1 MPSFTPAPPSS
12 SPEADTDN
20 AWSGWRGPVLIGLI
34 IFCCAIIGILGRPL
48 NFVSAMWPANPVL
61 AGLMV
66 RHPQLARRPAA
77 WLGAFLGFLA
87 ADLLTGS
94 SLFAT
99 LWFTTANMAG
109 SGLCCWV
116 LLRTD
121 TATRLMQGHNSAL
134 ALFAGALAA
143 AFAAAAVGG
152 GTGPVL
158 FQAGLWP
165 SMSMWLGGEL
175 LSYVLVLPVLLAF
188 PRRRPSRWS
197 DWVEWNEEAPVWLRG
212 LPLVSVALALAAALA
227 IGGPGT
233 LSFVVPA
240 LLWCALS
247 YSFLATAALCLVV
260 CLILTVE
267 VAMGSFQFTPEFWL
281 SALSLRV
288 GITLLALGP
297 LAVASNRVARKHAI
311 DRLDR
316 AINHDFLTGLLSRS
330 AFFQRARTLMAPL
343 SQRRAPMALLVL
355 DLDHFKRIN
364 DGLGHAAGDDVLRQ
378 FSHVAASRMRTTDLL
393 GRMGGE
399 EFLALLPEVSAA
411 QAQALA
417 QQLCEAVRSHPF
429 SVAGHTAPVRTTV
442 SIGVVYCSCTP
453 SPDEI
458 DALIHSADMLLYQAK
473 QSGRDQAVM
482 ASHSHSPASPIGPYS
497 RHPLNRRH
505 AAKPR

>member
-1 MPSFTPAPPSS
+1 M
-12 SPEADTDN
+12 
-20 AWSGWRGPVLIGLI
+20 LIGLI

-66 RHPQLARRPAA
+66 RHPQLARRPTA

-109 SGLCCWV
+109 SGLCCWI
-116 LLRTD
+116 LLHTD
-121 TATRLMQGHNSAL
+121 KTTRLMQGHNSAL

-143 AFAAAAVGG
+143 ACAAAVVGG

-158 FQAGLWP
+158 FQSELWP
-165 SMSMWLGGEL
+165 SVSMWLGGEL
-175 LSYVLVLPVLLAF
+175 LSYVLILPVLLAF
-188 PRRRPSRWS
+188 PHHMPSNGNA
-197 DWVEWNEEAPVWLRG
+197 WVEWDDAAPVWLRWA
-212 LPLVSVALALAAALA
+212 PLASVALALAAALA

-267 VAMGSFQFTPEFWL
+267 VAMGSFQFTPAFWL

-297 LAVASNRVARKHAI
+297 LAAASNRVARKRAI

-316 AINHDFLTGLLSRS
+316 AINHDFLTGLLSRN
-330 AFFQRARTLMAPL
+330 AFFHRAKALMAPL
-343 SQRRAPMALLVL
+343 SLHPAPMALLVL
-355 DLDHFKRIN
+355 DLDHFKRVN
-364 DGLGHAAGDDVLRQ
+364 DRLGHAAGDDVLRQ
-378 FSHVAASRMRTTDLL
+378 FAHVAASRMRTPDLL

-399 EFLALLPEVSAA
+399 EFLALLPDASPE
-411 QAQALA
+411 QAHTLA
-417 QQLCEAVRSHPF
+417 QQLCDAVRNHPF
-429 SVAGHTAPVRTTV
+429 TVTGQAGPLHATV
-442 SIGVVYCSCTP
+442 SIGVVHCSSTP
-453 SPDEI
+453 PPDEI

-473 QSGRDQAVM
+473 QAGRDQIAIAPYNR
-482 ASHSHSPASPIGPYS
+482 ASAAAGPLA
-497 RHPLNRRH
+497 HPPLNRRH
-505 AAKPR
+505 AAQPR